1 MQFMESKQIGKTE
14 TMVVAA
20 IIFAIA
26 VGSNFSEKWLVEAG
40 GQFEI
45 FGNLGI
51 ILVIG
56 LLWRWQ
62 YMGRIVSILSSLA
75 ILAILMSM
83 VMTQSISI
91 PFLILLTGL
100 SIAFYLTTFSN
111 AVRDYLNK
119 AGE

>member
-1 MQFMESKQIGKTE
+1 MESKQLGKTQ

-26 VGSNFSEKWLVEAG
+26 VGSNFSKELFIEQG
-40 GQFEI
+40 GKFEI

-51 ILVIG
+51 LIAIG
-56 LLWRWQ
+56 LLWRWK
-62 YMGRIVSILSSLA
+62 YIGGIVSTLSSLA

-83 VMTQSISI
+83 VMTKSISI

-100 SIAFYLTTFSN
+100 SIAFYLTTFSP
-111 AVRDYLNK
+111 AVKGYLNR
-119 AGE
+119 AEE